1 MFLYRTQPKTTDTNN
16 IINLHSKE
24 TMLRGIRDVTPT
36 FGGKSPHRNDF
47 ITLFTDGCV
56 LDGMLTL
63 AGYDNILVVTSFED
77 NNYERLRDR
86 NYRPVNSAGDHML
99 PIIHKLNGSHGNI
112 YVTKVLNGDS
122 FYSKLYDQYDIKTVD
137 SNSYFKIDGDLKLK
151 TDVKF
156 DAVVLLGCES
166 YKTGKFSIK
175 EIKAKFAKYCVE
187 DFDLIDVYRGDR
199 RIITGGTKSIDT
211 IKSKMIE
218 TVNTPTIIYDFNTR
232 LNESKDWSHM
242 REKLQYF
249 RLVLNFEHMN
259 KYYKVY

>member
-137 SNSYFKIDGDLKLK
+137 SNSYFKIDGDLKPKLMLNLMRLFCWVVNHTRQVNFLSRKSNQSSQSIVSK
-151 TDVKF
+151 T
-156 DAVVLLGCES
+156 
-166 YKTGKFSIK
+166 
-175 EIKAKFAKYCVE
+175 
-187 DFDLIDVYRGDR
+187 LI
-199 RIITGGTKSIDT
+199 
-211 IKSKMIE
+211 
-218 TVNTPTIIYDFNTR
+218 
-232 LNESKDWSHM
+232 
-242 REKLQYF
+242 
-249 RLVLNFEHMN
+249 
-259 KYYKVY
+259 